1 MAGWAVEFAQ
11 EVLNSEAKTKDTWSD
26 LSQQL
31 RTAVADINKILEGKS
46 QTKLAFAET
55 GDLITVT
62 STLNRKVSLNLDSHA
77 RTISVL
83 VDRTAYNF
91 NLTQDPQKLV
101 GASSPPLP
109 GVNDSDPVGVTTL
122 VQFVIKAVVDLRG

>member
-1 MAGWAVEFAQ
+1 MASWSIEFAQ

-31 RTAVADINKILEGKS
+31 RTAIAEMNKILEGKS

-62 STLNRKVSLNLDSHA
+62 STLDRKASLNLDPHA
-77 RTISVL
+77 RTISVV

-91 NLTQDPQKLV
+91 NLTQDPQKL
-101 GASSPPLP
+101 ASTSSPALP
-109 GVNDSDPVGVTTL
+109 GANGSDPVDVTSL
-122 VQFVIKAVVDLRG
+122 AQFVIKAVVDLRG

>member
-1 MAGWAVEFAQ
+1 MASWAIDFAQ

-26 LSQQL
+26 LSQKL
-31 RTAVADINKILEGKS
+31 RTAVAEINKILEGKS

-77 RTISVL
+77 RTVSVL

-91 NLTQDPQKLV
+91 NLTQDTQKLV

-109 GVNDSDPVGVTTL
+109 GVTDSDPVTVTTL

>member
-1 MAGWAVEFAQ
+1 VADWAVEFAQ

-31 RTAVADINKILEGKS
+31 RTAVAEINKILDGKS
-46 QTKLAFAET
+46 QTKLALAEA
-55 GDLITVT
+55 GDMITVS

-77 RTISVL
+77 RTISVV

-91 NLTQDPQKLV
+91 NLTQDPQKL
-101 GASSPPLP
+101 ASSSPLLP
-109 GVNDSDPVGVTTL
+109 GMNDSDPVDVTNL
-122 VQFVIKAVVDLRG
+122 AQFVIKAVVDLRG

>member
-1 MAGWAVEFAQ
+1 MASWATEFAQ

-31 RTAVADINKILEGKS
+31 RTAVAEINKILEGKS

-55 GDLITVT
+55 GDLISVS

-77 RTISVL
+77 RTVSVL
-83 VDRTAYNF
+83 VGWIVP
-91 NLTQDPQKLV
+91 LTTSTSHQIRR
-101 GASSPPLP
+101 SSLAP
-109 GVNDSDPVGVTTL
+109 
-122 VQFVIKAVVDLRG
+122 AVHSCRA

>member
-1 MAGWAVEFAQ
+1 MASWAIDFAQ

-31 RTAVADINKILEGKS
+31 RTAIAEINKILEGKS

-55 GDLITVT
+55 GDLISVS

-77 RTISVL
+77 RTVSVL

-91 NLTQDPQKLV
+91 NLTPDPQKLV
-101 GASSPPLP
+101 SAGSPSLP
-109 GVNDSDPVGVTTL
+109 GVNESDPITVTTL

>member
-1 MAGWAVEFAQ
+1 MADWAVEFAQ

-31 RTAVADINKILEGKS
+31 RTAVAEINKILDGKS
-46 QTKLAFAET
+46 QTKLALAEA
-55 GDLITVT
+55 GDMITVS

-77 RTISVL
+77 RTISVV

-91 NLTQDPQKLV
+91 NLTQDPQKL
-101 GASSPPLP
+101 ASSSPLLP
-109 GVNDSDPVGVTTL
+109 GMNDSDPVDVTNL
-122 VQFVIKAVVDLRG
+122 AQFVIKAVVDLRG